1 MFSLCRFPETSL
13 SGIDHKTRALAK
25 WTSGASIGS
34 PRPNLK
40 SSRLSIS
47 GDRPT
52 TPTRTSL
59 SPLFKPTRTLSQPN
73 LMEPNISAALRFDAY
88 AVSPY
93 TPHSSEVR
101 PTRIPVLRTRTPS
114 TSGHAQVSMVRSESR
129 NGTSCSNQNLSFDEP
144 RSDVMELLRRHRP
157 RMRDPSI
164 DDNVPRPSLDK
175 ERPSS
180 TSTGT
185 ALA

>member
-25 WTSGASIGS
+25 WTSGALIGS

-73 LMEPNISAALRFDAY
+73 LMEPNISAAPRPDAR
-88 AVSPY
+88 AISPY
-93 TPHSSEVR
+93 TPRPSDVR
-101 PTRIPVLRTRTPS
+101 PTRIHIPRTRSQS
-114 TSGHAQVSMVRSESR
+114 TSRHAQATLGAAKAAMEHHAQIKTYRLTDLEATSWSYP
-129 NGTSCSNQNLSFDEP
+129 NGSDLECAVPLSTAKF
-144 RSDVMELLRRHRP
+144 H
-157 RMRDPSI
+157 
-164 DDNVPRPSLDK
+164 VPL
-175 ERPSS
+175 
-180 TSTGT
+180 
-185 ALA
+185 

>member
-1 MFSLCRFPETSL
+1 MPRRWLSSPPFPASHFYEPSIITVPFLNRNSPFLFCMIDSHSIICIIPGSFMGPDHRPYSQKACVTHVFSLSVSRNVFIRYRSQN
-13 SGIDHKTRALAK
+13 RALAK
-25 WTSGASIGS
+25 WTSGASLSS

-59 SPLFKPTRTLSQPN
+59 SPLFKPTRTLSQSN

-88 AVSPY
+88 AISPY

-101 PTRIPVLRTRTPS
+101 PTRIPVLRTRTPR
-114 TSGHAQVSMVRSESR
+114 TSGHA
-129 NGTSCSNQNLSFDEP
+129 
-144 RSDVMELLRRHRP
+144 
-157 RMRDPSI
+157 
-164 DDNVPRPSLDK
+164 
-175 ERPSS
+175 
-180 TSTGT
+180 
-185 ALA
+185 